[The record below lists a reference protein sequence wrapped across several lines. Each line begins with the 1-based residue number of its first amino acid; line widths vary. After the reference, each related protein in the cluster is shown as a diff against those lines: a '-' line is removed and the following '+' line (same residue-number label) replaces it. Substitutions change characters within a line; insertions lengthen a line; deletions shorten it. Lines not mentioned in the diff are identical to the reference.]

1 LILGGKEASAVL
13 RTGTRN
19 WFCKG

>member
-13 RTGTRN
+13 RTGTWN
-19 WFCKG
+19 WFYKR